1 MSISGSGTN
10 AAATATVTGVGT
22 PVALT
27 GFPGPNNIVF
37 GGYVGASYQYSAPEI
52 FGALVYNR
60 ALTAAELTQ
69 VQARMSA
76 LFAAYGVPL

>member
-1 MSISGSGTN
+1 VSISGSGTN
-10 AAATATVTGVGT
+10 AAATAT
-22 PVALT
+22 
-27 GFPGPNNIVF
+27 
-37 GGYVGASYQYSAPEI
+37 ASYQYSAPEI

-60 ALTAAELTQ
+60 SLTAAELTQ